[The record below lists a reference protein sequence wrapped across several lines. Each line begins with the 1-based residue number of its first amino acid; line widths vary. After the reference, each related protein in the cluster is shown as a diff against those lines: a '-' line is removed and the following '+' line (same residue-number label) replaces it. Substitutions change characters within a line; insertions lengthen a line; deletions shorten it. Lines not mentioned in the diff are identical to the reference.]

1 VTLTWV
7 LFAPWVGIPRG
18 LLVGLGFLDGMFQRK
33 AFRVTYFLTLQSTMR
48 RTGLVLAWGGAWV
61 VGGWGLA
68 GGQEWPYALRI
79 CIYIYSIYII
89 YIYIY
94 TYIIYENGPKQIC
107 NFLKT
112 CIHRFRCRRGGR
124 GTGRQPRLSDAYWSA
139 Y

>member
-1 VTLTWV
+1 MTLTWV

-68 GGQEWPYALRI
+68 GVQEWPYALRI
-79 CIYIYSIYII
+79 ENTICIANMHIYCIYIYILYI
-89 YIYIY
+89 
-94 TYIIYENGPKQIC
+94 
-107 NFLKT
+107 KT
-112 CIHRFRCRRGGR
+112 VRNKYAI
-124 GTGRQPRLSDAYWSA
+124 
-139 Y
+139 